1 MTKHIFFLRHF
12 ETKNNVNGIL
22 NGQSL
27 EEPISAGHCIE
38 KCFSFD
44 IIYCSTALRCRQT
57 VEWIEGHNKIFFSEQ
72 LLERNLGL
80 LEGHSRIEMQK
91 QYPELFDKN
100 RLNVFATPPEGESY
114 NEFHGR
120 ASKFWNWCNNANEG
134 NVMICSHNQMLKMLY
149 FVMFDKTLTRQEWEQ
164 LCFPHGKII
173 KIM

>member
-38 KCFSFD
+38 KCLPFD

-100 RLNVFATPPEGESY
+100 RLNVFATPPEGES
-114 NEFHGR
+114 
-120 ASKFWNWCNNANEG
+120 
-134 NVMICSHNQMLKMLY
+134 
-149 FVMFDKTLTRQEWEQ
+149 
-164 LCFPHGKII
+164 
-173 KIM
+173 